1 MKTLC
6 KKIII
11 LIFIFTTLL
20 GTTLPTNVVYASNSS
35 NRPTMGD
42 AIAKNNVKLVLSI
55 NNESSREV
63 VIDGETYI
71 EFTPDENIYMCG
83 YQSMKIYT
91 NGQDNNLIG
100 ATTRTLMGST
110 VYDLNGKQTYYVKL
124 EAYTKATN
132 GGTEN
137 VKKNTNQLNSS
148 RPTQADDIKRSGK
161 LDDIIQGDVENENVD
176 GTQYTKIKIDESGA
190 YSVTKKLYIKDENG
204 KLVEAP
210 HKTYLGVTRYEID
223 KNTEYYIKTD
233 ELEKA
238 SYAQYGKFAEDA
250 KNKPTFFESVER
262 MLSFCVRTTANGLV
276 RLIDWAVGG
285 GEGVTIDKI
294 IFNQYKPTKLVYF
307 SSERDALKEG
317 ATNPN
322 VNSNYEYPIV
332 HLMSKAI
339 TEWFNIFRAIAITGY
354 TSILLYI
361 GIQILLKA
369 TAEKQAEYKRLLI
382 DWVVG
387 ILILFLFPTV
397 IKTAIEMNNSLVE
410 SIGKSKGIL
419 DNDGNFTYQG
429 TEREQTS
436 YKPLNSSMSEEEL
449 KNYASTFD
457 GNPFSNDNKDYMAI
471 MARKAQQTKRLSY
484 AIVYMIMAWQLLML
498 IIIYYKRLFMVGF
511 LLVLFPLVALTYA
524 LDKVKDGR
532 SQAFNTWGKEI
543 LLNIFIQTF
552 HAIIYVF
559 ALGVTF
565 EAGEAANDWILMIIG
580 VSFLFKGE
588 EIIKRIFGYKSSD
601 TVDSLVS
608 TATKTFATYQVM
620 KKGVLAVKD
629 NFIGKNSHLG
639 KAIEARRS
647 ARTYEMMANN
657 FDAFASEPTYNF
669 PAARELPHAPAVMD
683 SESTQLGNDIQMINH
698 WRVADPAALAMAIDR
713 VQAYYKNGGIYMSML
728 SDLKLNS
735 YQIDGLRKI
744 KNGAIESIKNGED
757 SATIEQKIKLELET
771 LMPGVDVSKMQQ
783 ALYRQMAMPLKS
795 NHLDRNVFDGFI
807 KGEIIDAKNRMSE
820 IDGSTKFSPKSSRTL
835 RDLVDKA
842 DDLTYNVY
850 GATQGDK
857 KIVRMAGYVEMLKAR
872 DSGDFTAKQLNE
884 AAQYVQ
890 QHRYDSKEFGKMI
903 DTLDYDFD
911 EIRHVIAEKT
921 VETYMEAD
929 GTYKSFGG
937 MTADEISDV
946 MTACDLAG
954 DIKDNIENREK
965 RIKDLKDSLTYD
977 SSDFNE
983 RQSAAFNNEVVH
995 LLETTYG
1002 VRDYTDE
1009 ERKMAEEVWKLNNSF
1024 SFTRDSVVEA
1034 YNYVSEHM
1042 NDNDLIHKM
1051 AGKMGYD
1058 IDELG
1063 NALKHQESNSWYSNP
1078 DIDEVSVNTLIKNKH
1093 GLDLNEKDLI
1103 DRIKSQRIDQN
1114 RKEADAVREFAN
1126 QVMERN
1132 QSTGPTIDGMTESD
1146 LRDLA
1151 EIERAKSRQ
1160 EAMRTAVT
1168 TGAATLGVPIG
1179 AAAGVAFIEG
1189 DDDGNPIGEALLGAT
1204 AGAGVMDT
1212 VAERATSG
1220 NSKKTKTYVL
1230 RNPYTGEDEEV
1241 TLTVSGAFNER
1252 IYSFDDPGLPKEV
1265 SAQIREQ
1272 FIASKIEKQRKAE
1285 AEKQKEIDKENK
1297 K

>member
-20 GTTLPTNVVYASNSS
+20 GTILPTNVVYAKDYDDLFEECE
-35 NRPTMGD
+35 T
-42 AIAKNNVKLVLSI
+42 SI
-55 NNESSREV
+55 IKVEKEE
-63 VIDGETYI
+63 GKPMTYI
-71 EFTPDENIYMCG
+71 EVTNSVTNEKI
-83 YQSMKIYT
+83 SMKLVGDYSEDLNSNSYVIIKSKKDDEYFVNGSKYDSNNSDKYT
-91 NGQDNNLIG
+91 VSTLTKISGENGEEYVVDKNVLRYVKGVDNNEDKY
-100 ATTRTLMGST
+100 T
-110 VYDLNGKQTYYVKL
+110 VSLTKDTYFLASKELL
-124 EAYTKATN
+124 E
-132 GGTEN
+132 EW
-137 VKKNTNQLNSS
+137 NSS
-148 RPTQADDIKRSGK
+148 AKFDERQQNKTTTVFET
-161 LDDIIQGDVENENVD
+161 VEHM
-176 GTQYTKIKIDESGA
+176 ISW
-190 YSVTKKLYIKDENG
+190 L
-204 KLVEAP
+204 
-210 HKTYLGVTRYEID
+210 
-223 KNTEYYIKTD
+223 
-233 ELEKA
+233 
-238 SYAQYGKFAEDA
+238 
-250 KNKPTFFESVER
+250 
-262 MLSFCVRTTANGLV
+262 VRTAANGLV
-276 RLIDWAVGG
+276 NLINWAVGG
-285 GEGVTIDKI
+285 GESVTIDKI

-307 SSERDALKEG
+307 SPEKDALKEG
-317 ATNPN
+317 ATDPN

-339 TEWFNIFRAIAITGY
+339 TEWFNIFRAVAITGY

-369 TAEKQAEYKRLLI
+369 TAEKQAEYKRLLT

-387 ILILFLFPTV
+387 VVILFLFPTV

-410 SIGKSKGIL
+410 SIGKSRNIL
-419 DNDGNFTYQG
+419 DSDGNVSQPNTTQTYMALNPSM
-429 TEREQTS
+429 TEEQ
-436 YKPLNSSMSEEEL
+436 L
-449 KNYASTFD
+449 KAYASTFD
-457 GNPFSNDNKDYMAI
+457 GNPFSGNDNDYMAI
-471 MARKAQQTKRLSY
+471 MARKADETERLSY
-484 AIVYMIMAWQLLML
+484 AVVYMIMVWQLLML

-524 LDKVKDGR
+524 LDKVKDGK

-565 EAGEAANDWILMIIG
+565 AAADEANDWILMIIG
-580 VSFLFKGE
+580 ASFLFKGE
-588 EIIKRIFGYKSSD
+588 EIIKKIFGYKSSD

-639 KAIEARRS
+639 KAIEARRN

-683 SESTQLGNDIQMINH
+683 SEAIQLGNDIQMINH
-698 WRVADPAALAMAIDR
+698 FNVANPAALAMALDR
-713 VQAYYKNGGIYMSML
+713 VQNYYQNGGKYMTML
-728 SDLKLNS
+728 NDLKLDRH
-735 YQIDGLRKI
+735 QIEGLRRI
-744 KNGAIESIKNGED
+744 KNGAIQDVKNGEE

-771 LMPGVDVSKMQQ
+771 LMPGADVSKMQQ
-783 ALYRQMAMPLKS
+783 ALYRQMAMPLNS
-795 NHLDRNVFDGFI
+795 NHLKRNVFDGFI
-807 KGEIIDAKNRMSE
+807 KKEIMDAEDRMNKINDS
-820 IDGSTKFSPKSSRTL
+820 IKFSPKSSRTL

-857 KIVRMAGYVEMLKAR
+857 KIVRMAGYIEMLKAR
-872 DSGDFTAKQLNE
+872 DSGDFTAKQLGE

-921 VETYMEAD
+921 VETYMEPD
-929 GTYKSFGG
+929 GTYKSFDG
-937 MTADEISDV
+937 MTSDEISDIRA
-946 MTACDLAG
+946 ACDLAG

-965 RIKDLKDSLTYD
+965 RIKDLKNSLTYD

-1002 VRDYTDE
+1002 KRAYTDE

-1024 SFTRDSVVEA
+1024 SFTRGSVLEA

-1051 AGKMGYD
+1051 VGKMGYD
-1058 IDELG
+1058 VDELG
-1063 NALKHQESNSWYSNP
+1063 NALKHQTSDVWYSNP

-1114 RKEADAVREFAN
+1114 HKEADAAREFAN

-1132 QSTGPTIDGMTESD
+1132 QSAGPTINGMTESD

-1151 EIERAKSRQ
+1151 EIERTKSRQ

-1189 DDDGNPIGEALLGAT
+1189 DDESNPIGEALLGVT
-1204 AGAGVMDT
+1204 AAAGIMDT

-1220 NSKKTKTYVL
+1220 NNKKTKTYVL

-1252 IYSFDDPGLPKEV
+1252 IYSFDDPVLPKDV